1 MLRRTQSADTGGIY
15 NLRLGSYTQCSG
27 ISRGIT
33 SLEEVGVSFSLH
45 GIPVSRGIAI
55 GRAYLIAPA
64 ALDVDHYLVEPPQ
77 IEGEIERFRA
87 ALKGVQNELDRL
99 SEDLSADAPSE
110 VGAFINVHSMIL
122 NDAML
127 VQETMDLIRTRRYN
141 VEWALTEQL
150 ERLSRHFD
158 DIEDEYLRE
167 RKADV
172 QQVVERILKALAGGP
187 SAAALVDGAVV
198 QAGDDMIV
206 VAHDISPAD
215 MLQFKTQT
223 FQGFVTDLG
232 GRTSHTAIVA
242 RSLGIP
248 AAVGV
253 QHASALIRQD
263 DLIIVDGDR
272 GIVIVDPAPIVLEE
286 YSYRQSEKLLEQKKL
301 QRLKFSPTQTL
312 CGTKISLLA
321 NIELP
326 EDARSAVE
334 AGAVGVGL
342 FRTEFLFMNHKD
354 RLPEEDEQFEAY
366 KRAVELMGGLPVTI
380 RTIDVGADKPLDAIG
395 ADGYESAPNPA
406 LGLRAIRWSLSEP
419 QMFLT
424 QLRAILR
431 ASAFGQVKILVPML
445 AHAQEI
451 DQTLDLIREAKRQL
465 DDAGLPYDPGV
476 RIGAM
481 IEIPA
486 AAIALPLFL
495 KRVDFLSIGT
505 NDLIQYTLAIDR
517 ADNAVAHL
525 YDPLHPA
532 VLHLIAFTLRE
543 AKRAGVPVS
552 VCGEMAGDPQL
563 TRLLLGM
570 GLTEFSMH
578 PSQLLVV
585 KQEILRANLAALE
598 KPAADVL
605 AAFEPEEVQSALRCL
620 SQA

>member
-1 MLRRTQSADTGGIY
+1 M
-15 NLRLGSYTQCSG
+15 
-27 ISRGIT
+27 
-33 SLEEVGVSFSLH
+33 SFSLH

-87 ALKGVQNELDRL
+87 GLIAVQSELDRL
-99 SEDLSADAPSE
+99 SDDLSADAPSE

-172 QQVVERILKALAGGP
+172 QQVVERILKALAGAP
-187 SAAALVDGAVV
+187 SAAALVGGADGGA
-198 QAGDDMIV
+198 ADDMIV

-263 DLIIVDGDR
+263 DLIIVDGDQ

-301 QRLKFSPTQTL
+301 QRLKFTPTQTL
-312 CGTKISLLA
+312 CGAKISLLA

-326 EDARSAVE
+326 EDARTAVE

-366 KRAVELMGGLPVTI
+366 KQAVELMGGLPVTI

-395 ADGYESAPNPA
+395 ESYESAPNPA

-431 ASAFGQVKILVPML
+431 ASAFGQVRILVPML

-465 DDAGLPYDPGV
+465 DDAGMPYDPGV

-543 AKRAGVPVS
+543 AKRAGISVS

-585 KQEILRANLAALE
+585 KQEILRANLSALE

-605 AAFEPEEVQSALRCL
+605 AAFEPEEVQAALRCL
-620 SQA
+620 AQA